1 MKRPNYKLYIMR
13 KFEKL
18 QSIKLK
24 HNNVF
29 DRIEIDYK
37 LNRGGGGNEEDDEIG
52 VVWYKKNGE
61 PKEASEQVFDKED
74 GHSSKGSMSWA

>member
-37 LNRGGGGNEEDDEIG
+37 LNRGGRRRKREGTPFKRIG
-52 VVWYKKNGE
+52 MVW
-61 PKEASEQVFDKED
+61 
-74 GHSSKGSMSWA
+74 

>member
-61 PKEASEQVFDKED
+61 ERCLKWAGGSYII
-74 GHSSKGSMSWA
+74 SSSGGEIG